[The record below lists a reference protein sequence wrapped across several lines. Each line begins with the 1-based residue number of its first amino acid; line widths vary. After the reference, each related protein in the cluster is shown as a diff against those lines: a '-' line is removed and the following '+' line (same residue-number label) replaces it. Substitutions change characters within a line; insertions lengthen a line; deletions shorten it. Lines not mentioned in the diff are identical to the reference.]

1 LKKKFLNVHLPFSEK
16 NDLHFPTIQ
25 FKGKQAKP
33 NSGSSTVEDHSTF
46 LDEKVVLTIKKCEH
60 CYETSSIPA
69 SPFRFQP
76 GKSKKFLTYESALE
90 FIALHCFRIHDKFTR
105 ELARL
110 YIPWC
115 FVFQIKKNKY
125 VPMSSLSNELFSSP
139 FRRIENNFS
148 KLSSLK

>member
-1 LKKKFLNVHLPFSEK
+1 MSISSKV
-16 NDLHFPTIQ
+16 
-25 FKGKQAKP
+25 KQTKS
-33 NSGSSTVEDHSTF
+33 NSGSSAVEDHSIF
-46 LDEKVVLTIKKCEH
+46 LDEKVVLTIKKFEH

-69 SPFRFQP
+69 SPFRFPP
-76 GKSKKFLTYESALE
+76 GKSNKFITYESALE

-115 FVFQIKKNKY
+115 FVFHVKKKKY
-125 VPMSSLSNELFSSP
+125 VPMSSLSKERFSSH